1 MKKLNL
7 KNKKIRAFTLLESLL
22 TLGISCFIV
31 IMLSNSVSGIFQTVE
46 EKLFFLSFEHCYR
59 DTQKLASLKQENQVL
74 TISQDGISNS
84 VAHMNLPETVSV
96 VENYK
101 IVFDNAGGNSS
112 LAKVKFQTENQGIDY
127 QLYIGSGNYKKTE
140 TKSLHTP

>member
-22 TLGISCFIV
+22 TLGLSCFIV

-59 DTQKLASLKQENQVL
+59 DTQKLASLKQDNQVL

-84 VAHMNLPETVSV
+84 VAHISLPETVSV

-112 LAKVKFQTENQGIDY
+112 LAKVKFQTKNQAIDY

>member
-1 MKKLNL
+1 MKL
-7 KNKKIRAFTLLESLL
+7 KNKTVLAFTLLESLL
-22 TLGISCFIV
+22 TLGLSCFIV
-31 IMLSNSVSGIFQTVE
+31 IMLSNSVSSIFQTVE
-46 EKLFFLSFEHCYR
+46 EKLFFLSFEQCYR

-112 LAKVKFQTENQGIDY
+112 LAKVKFQTKNQAIDY

>member
-1 MKKLNL
+1 MKL
-7 KNKKIRAFTLLESLL
+7 KNKTVLAFTLLESLL
-22 TLGISCFIV
+22 TLGLSCFIV
-31 IMLSNSVSGIFQTVE
+31 IMLSNSVSSIFQTVE

-59 DTQKLASLKQENQVL
+59 DTQKLASLKQGNQIL

-84 VAHMNLPETVSV
+84 VAHISLPETVSV

-112 LAKVKFQTENQGIDY
+112 LAK
-127 QLYIGSGNYKKTE
+127 
-140 TKSLHTP
+140 

>member
-1 MKKLNL
+1 MKL
-7 KNKKIRAFTLLESLL
+7 KNKTVLAFTLLESLL
-22 TLGISCFIV
+22 TLGLSCFIV
-31 IMLSNSVSGIFQTVE
+31 IMLSNSVSSIFQTVE

-59 DTQKLASLKQENQVL
+59 DTQKLASLKQGNQIL

-84 VAHMNLPETVSV
+84 VAHISLPEMVSV

-112 LAKVKFQTENQGIDY
+112 LAKVKFQTKNQAIDY

>member
-22 TLGISCFIV
+22 TLGLSCFIV

-84 VAHMNLPETVSV
+84 VAHISLPETVSV

-101 IVFDNAGGNSS
+101 IAFDNAGGNSS
-112 LAKVKFQTENQGIDY
+112 LAKVKFQTKNQAIDY

>member
-7 KNKKIRAFTLLESLL
+7 KNKKIRAFTLLESLP

-31 IMLSNSVSGIFQTVE
+31 IMLSNSVSSIFQTVE

-84 VAHMNLPETVSV
+84 VAHISLPETVSV

-112 LAKVKFQTENQGIDY
+112 LAKVKFQTKNQAIDY

>member
-1 MKKLNL
+1 MKKLKL

-22 TLGISCFIV
+22 TLGLSCFIV
-31 IMLSNSVSGIFQTVE
+31 IMLSNSVSSIFQTVE

-59 DTQKLASLKQENQVL
+59 DTQKLASLKQDNQVL

-84 VAHMNLPETVSV
+84 VAHISLPETVSV

-112 LAKVKFQTENQGIDY
+112 LAKVKFQTENQAIDY

>member
-1 MKKLNL
+1 
-7 KNKKIRAFTLLESLL
+7 
-22 TLGISCFIV
+22 
-31 IMLSNSVSGIFQTVE
+31 MLSNSVSSIFQTVE

-59 DTQKLASLKQENQVL
+59 DTQKLASLKQDNQVL

-84 VAHMNLPETVSV
+84 VAHISLPETVSV

-112 LAKVKFQTENQGIDY
+112 LAKVKFQTKIQAIDY

>member
-1 MKKLNL
+1 
-7 KNKKIRAFTLLESLL
+7 
-22 TLGISCFIV
+22 
-31 IMLSNSVSGIFQTVE
+31 MLSNSVSSIFQTVE

-59 DTQKLASLKQENQVL
+59 DTQKLACLKQENQVL

-112 LAKVKFQTENQGIDY
+112 LAKVKFQTKNQAIDY

>member
-22 TLGISCFIV
+22 TLGLSCFIV
-31 IMLSNSVSGIFQTVE
+31 IMLSNSVSSIFQTVE

-84 VAHMNLPETVSV
+84 VAHISLPETVSV

-112 LAKVKFQTENQGIDY
+112 LAKVKFQTENQAIDY

>member
-1 MKKLNL
+1 
-7 KNKKIRAFTLLESLL
+7 
-22 TLGISCFIV
+22 
-31 IMLSNSVSGIFQTVE
+31 MLSNSVSGILQTVE
-46 EKLFFLSFEHCYR
+46 EKLFFLSFEHYYR

-84 VAHMNLPETVSV
+84 VAHISLPETVSV

-112 LAKVKFQTENQGIDY
+112 LAKVKFQTKNQAIDY

>member
-31 IMLSNSVSGIFQTVE
+31 IMLSNSVNSIFQTVE

-84 VAHMNLPETVSV
+84 VAHISLPETVSV

-101 IVFDNAGGNSS
+101 IIFDNAGGNSS
-112 LAKVKFQTENQGIDY
+112 LAKVKFQTENQAIDY

>member
-7 KNKKIRAFTLLESLL
+7 KNKKIRAFTLLEGLL

-31 IMLSNSVSGIFQTVE
+31 IMLSNSVSSIFQTVE

-84 VAHMNLPETVSV
+84 VAHISLPETVSV

-112 LAKVKFQTENQGIDY
+112 LAKVKFQTKNQAIDY

>member
-22 TLGISCFIV
+22 TLGLSCFIV
-31 IMLSNSVSGIFQTVE
+31 IMLSNSVSSIFQTVE

-84 VAHMNLPETVSV
+84 VAHISLPETVSV

-112 LAKVKFQTENQGIDY
+112 LAKVKFQMENQAIDY